1 MDPPPDPLHSSPPSV
16 GALSAEFA
24 KQKRA
29 KSPPLAF
36 EPTPNDA
43 LAARIPQS
51 NSHSNI
57 TSPPRAS
64 SDMGPPQASH
74 DPQQLQIVI
83 DQQAAALQMFHN
95 AHAAER
101 EAWYS
106 ERDRLY
112 ARIAS
117 LEKLLRAREGHRYE
131 SSLFRDG
138 ISPKLTQGSIAR
150 PSRLSSPRAT
160 LAVLL
165 LHRRL
170 EL

>member
-16 GALSAEFA
+16 GGLSAEFA

-64 SDMGPPQASH
+64 SEMGPPQASH

-83 DQQAAALQMFHN
+83 DQQAAALQMFHS

-112 ARIAS
+112 ARITS
-117 LEKLLRAREGHRYE
+117 LEKLLRAREGHRYGA
-131 SSLFRDG
+131 F
-138 ISPKLTQGSIAR
+138 
-150 PSRLSSPRAT
+150 T
-160 LAVLL
+160 L
-165 LHRRL
+165 R
-170 EL
+170 